1 MSLPSAAASFD
12 GGATY
17 GGGGSPPFSLV
28 YFLVRL
34 SLLLLLW
41 LLQSSR
47 HDEIRKLLLKRRR
60 RRRRRSCCCF
70 YGPIR
75 ESCVRWSRDLD
86 ISAVLILFPQSIY
99 IYSMCVE
106 NPILHWWKSQY
117 DISRGR
123 DEIVV
128 ENLKWCF
135 IFDEKLLRR
144 ARRRRLLY
152 CWSGGVAFLAFL
164 ITKQL
169 DFMHFA
175 SHVIHH
181 VDKNQCSLK
190 ESIYCKICAKH
201 HFISMYYSR

>member
-99 IYSMCVE
+99 IFYVCWKSNIALVE
-106 NPILHWWKSQY
+106 KPIWYITGARRDSSGKREMMFHIWWKTPATRATSSTALLLKRRSCFFG
-117 DISRGR
+117 IS
-123 DEIVV
+123 
-128 ENLKWCF
+128 
-135 IFDEKLLRR
+135 
-144 ARRRRLLY
+144 
-152 CWSGGVAFLAFL
+152 
-164 ITKQL
+164 
-169 DFMHFA
+169 
-175 SHVIHH
+175 HH
-181 VDKNQCSLK
+181 
-190 ESIYCKICAKH
+190 
-201 HFISMYYSR
+201 